1 MKVDKAREVK
11 LEVDGEFKVT
21 TFYSQ
26 ASTFTAETGKFGDK
40 ALQLIAVTAS
50 HSEEL
55 I

>member
-26 ASTFTAETGKFGDK
+26 SGKHFYCGDSYVWR
-40 ALQLIAVTAS
+40 QSIAVTAS